1 MPNKRINHDAAARRG
16 LCAGRWVDRREVSV
30 RTIAIGIAVMTALLL
45 VGCGS
50 SKGEAATATLAAA
63 PQPLLRVFV
72 SPWRVEAD
80 GQRVSLAELESRL
93 EALQD
98 RSGFITL
105 NDESET
111 HAPLPLTDAQAARMN
126 ALNRKV
132 LSLAERYGLH
142 VGWPPASNQ
151 GG

>member
-1 MPNKRINHDAAARRG
+1 MRA
-16 LCAGRWVDRREVSV
+16 
-30 RTIAIGIAVMTALLL
+30 TAIGIALMTALLL

-50 SKGEAATATLAAA
+50 SQGEAATATPAAV

-80 GQRVSLAELESRL
+80 GQRVSLGQLESRL
-93 EALQD
+93 EALQG

-105 NDESET
+105 IDESET
-111 HAPLPLTDAQAARMN
+111 HAPLPLTDAQVARMH
-126 ALNRKV
+126 ALSRKV
-132 LSLAERYGLH
+132 LSLAERYGLQ
-142 VGWPPASNQ
+142 VGWPPASDQ